1 MVYLLGYVG
10 TWERPRALV
19 YRPPMRRQRRGT
31 GPDWPAPPALPGPLT
46 AKTAAPATARTIPVI
61 SARRMVYLLGY
72 VGTWERPRALV
83 YRPPMRRQRRGTG
96 PSPPRPAK
104 AVQVIQ
110 RTN

>member
-1 MVYLLGYVG
+1 
-10 TWERPRALV
+10 
-19 YRPPMRRQRRGT
+19 
-31 GPDWPAPPALPGPLT
+31 
-46 AKTAAPATARTIPVI
+46 
-61 SARRMVYLLGY
+61 MVYLLGY

-110 RTN
+110 RTNVDLPARHRRRGVTLFAQLVAGDDLQAVTRPHDPRLAVVRHEVEAATRRHR